1 MNRKFLLILTLI
13 ASPVVLAKDV
23 TVYRWVDENGVLHYS
38 QHHPIKN
45 EYSEVTID
53 TTYSPVQAPIKEGS
67 KENPEDIDELA
78 TELAQNS
85 QIKCKNA
92 QANLR
97 VLTDFDKVQ
106 MSTADGK
113 STTLNET
120 EKQQRLRLNEK
131 AVEIYCQ

>member
-13 ASPVVLAKDV
+13 ASPLVLAKDV

-45 EYSEVTID
+45 EYAEVKID
-53 TTYSPVQAPIKEGS
+53 TGYSPVQAPLKNGIKEQ
-67 KENPEDIDELA
+67 EDDSDELA

-92 QANLR
+92 EANLR

-106 MSTADGK
+106 ITTADGK
-113 STTLNET
+113 SSTLSGS
-120 EKQQRLRLNEK
+120 EKLKRLRLNEK
-131 AVEIYCQ
+131 AIEIYCL

>member
-13 ASPVVLAKDV
+13 ASPIVLAKDV

-45 EYSEVTID
+45 DYAEVIID
-53 TTYSPVQAPIKEGS
+53 TTYSPVQAPLKNGIKE
-67 KENPEDIDELA
+67 KEEDIDELA

-97 VLTDFDKVQ
+97 ILTDFDKVQ
-106 MSTADGK
+106 ISTADGK
-113 STTLNET
+113 SSTLSEL
-120 EKQQRLRLNEK
+120 EKLKRLRLNEK
-131 AVEIYCQ
+131 AVDIYCQ